1 VNTVKEIVETGDVVE
16 FELEGELTTAL
27 VLLASDDA
35 LILDLCDG
43 EMPLVAR
50 LDEITGLR
58 RFSPD
63 DSDLLAA

>member
-16 FELEGELTTAL
+16 FELEGELATAL
-27 VLLASDDA
+27 VLLASDDT

-50 LDEITGLR
+50 FHEITGLR
-58 RFSPD
+58 RFAPD
-63 DSDLLAA
+63 DSDLIAA